1 MAAVTDSAAE
11 SAASVCVEAK
21 YDADGYPLT
30 ARRRLKRLSDE
41 VVVDVDDG
49 QQFRPRK
56 IKGGFTRLV
65 PIFKR
70 RVDWKSSE
78 GYAAMRLMISC
89 MGAEG
94 EYELW
99 DEAAGK
105 AMDVQT
111 WTRQRYKTKNCPP
124 VRHRVCGETVTTT
137 QINHIHQRG
146 GIGCSC
152 YSNHANHWRGRR
164 AEVVQWGAERG
175 FEVVTTESEWIEQCT
190 GAHWRPPLRCLEC
203 DETVTNTLISS
214 LHQGRNIGCGCH
226 LSILQ
231 HWRNRRFEIVECG
244 KERGFEVLTTEEEWV
259 EQCDGRDWH
268 PTLRCLKCGET
279 VTSSQIGHLKE
290 GHNIGCPCHSDRAN
304 HWRGRRAKVVEWG
317 VERGFEVMT
326 TEEDWVQQC
335 DGKGWKPTLRCLK
348 CGETV
353 TGTQINQ
360 LQQGHNIGCTCH
372 SNRANH
378 WRERRSEVVE
388 WGVDRGFE
396 VITTEEDWVQQCD
409 GKSWKPTLR
418 CLKCGETVT
427 GTQINQLQQGSNVG
441 CGCHLSILQHWRDRR
456 AEVIEWG
463 VKRGFE
469 VITTEAEWVQWCAG
483 IYWCP
488 TLRCLNCGVVV
499 KSATLNNLHQG
510 HHIGCTCH
518 STHANHWRGRR
529 AEVVQWGAERDF
541 DVVTTDE
548 EWVEQCRGCE
558 WRPTLRCLKC
568 EQTVTSTNITSLQ
581 QGQGLGCACRN
592 KTEAKLQEWLTRSF
606 PNAVVVPQSPGP
618 KTDLNGQTRFDFLL
632 RFSDEHAVFIEL
644 DGAQHF
650 WKDAF
655 RYNERRCGLD
665 KLKEEW
671 AVTERGRCV
680 VRVLQDDVWCD
691 KYDWQGWLVRSVAS
705 SRHGAPRVFTPSVPE
720 YTSCASKYGLS

>member
-78 GYAAMRLMISC
+78 GYAAMRLLLSC

-99 DEAAGK
+99 DAPAGRV
-105 AMDVQT
+105 MDVQT
-111 WTRQRYKTKNCPP
+111 WTRQRYGNEDQPP
-124 VRHRVCGETVTTT
+124 IWHRVCGETVTSTNIT
-137 QINHIHQRG
+137 SLQQGRN
-146 GIGCSC
+146 IGCTCHST
-152 YSNHANHWRGRR
+152 SANHWRGRR
-164 AEVVQWGAERG
+164 AEVVEWGVQRG
-175 FEVVTTESEWIEQCT
+175 FEVVTTESEWIQWCV
-190 GAHWRPPLRCLEC
+190 GIHWR
-203 DETVTNTLISS
+203 
-214 LHQGRNIGCGCH
+214 
-226 LSILQ
+226 
-231 HWRNRRFEIVECG
+231 
-244 KERGFEVLTTEEEWV
+244 
-259 EQCDGRDWH
+259 
-268 PTLRCLKCGET
+268 
-279 VTSSQIGHLKE
+279 
-290 GHNIGCPCHSDRAN
+290 
-304 HWRGRRAKVVEWG
+304 
-317 VERGFEVMT
+317 
-326 TEEDWVQQC
+326 
-335 DGKGWKPTLRCLK
+335 PTLRCLK

-360 LQQGHNIGCTCH
+360 LQ
-372 SNRANH
+372 
-378 WRERRSEVVE
+378 
-388 WGVDRGFE
+388 
-396 VITTEEDWVQQCD
+396 
-409 GKSWKPTLR
+409 K
-418 CLKCGETVT
+418 
-427 GTQINQLQQGSNVG
+427 GSNAG

-483 IYWCP
+483 IQWCP
-488 TLRCLNCGVVV
+488 TLRCFNCGVVV

-518 STHANHWRGRR
+518 SSHANHWRGRR

-548 EWVEQCRGCE
+548 EWVQWCAGIYWC
-558 WRPTLRCLKC
+558 PTLRCLKC
-568 EQTVTSTNITSLQ
+568 KTTVTNTNINNLQ
-581 QGQGLGCACRN
+581 HGQGIGCACRN
-592 KTEAKLQEWLTRSF
+592 KTEAKLQEWLTRSRSF
-606 PNAVVVPQSPGP
+606 PNAAVVPQSPGP
-618 KTDLNGQTRFDFLL
+618 KTDLNGQTHFDFLL
-632 RFSDEHAVFIEL
+632 RFSDEHAVYIEL

-691 KYDWQGWLVRSVAS
+691 KYDWQGWIVRSVAS

-720 YTSCASKYGLS
+720 YTSDASVYAHVLP